1 MRRGFRERK
10 VRKTANDRRTTIPD
24 AFEFFTMRILIAE
37 DDRVS
42 NRMLAVNL
50 ERWGHE
56 VVATMDGAEA
66 LEKLRAP
73 DAPRLLIIDWMM
85 PEMDGL
91 QLCKALRDDQSGLFR
106 YVIMLTSRTDTS
118 DAVAA
123 LDSGA
128 DDYLTKPYD
137 MAELRARVSVGVRII
152 DLQMKLEEANRK
164 LAHTARTDELTQT
177 LNRKAIMEC
186 LSEELAR
193 NERRQEGLVVL
204 MCDID
209 YFKRVND
216 TYGHVCG
223 DRVLREV
230 ADRLRSAC
238 RAYDHVGRYGGEEF
252 LTVLGGP
259 PPDAVEIIGDRFLSR
274 VNSTPVGTDFG
285 AIEVTASFG
294 IIWVPPVARTTA
306 DAVLQA
312 VDALLYEAKSRGRN
326 RYVIAGPEGA
336 PYPTGAASEPRGAK
350 PSGTDG

>member
-1 MRRGFRERK
+1 
-10 VRKTANDRRTTIPD
+10 
-24 AFEFFTMRILIAE
+24 MRILIAE

-50 ERWGHE
+50 ERWGHD
-56 VVATMDGAEA
+56 VVATMNGAEA
-66 LEKLRAP
+66 LEQLQAP
-73 DAPRLLIIDWMM
+73 DAPRLAIVDWMM

-91 QLCKALRDDQSGLFR
+91 QLCQTLRDDENGVFR
-106 YVIMLTSRTDTS
+106 YLIMLTSRTEKG

-123 LDSGA
+123 LDGGA

-137 MAELRARVSVGVRII
+137 MAELRARVNVGVRII

-177 LNRKAIMEC
+177 LNRKAIMDF
-186 LSEELAR
+186 LGEELAR
-193 NERRQEGLVVL
+193 NERRREGLVVL
-204 MCDID
+204 MADID
-209 YFKRVND
+209 YFKRIND

-230 ADRLRSAC
+230 ADRLKSAC

-252 LTVLGGP
+252 LVVLGGP
-259 PPDAVEIIGDRFLSR
+259 PPDAVEVIGERFLSR
-274 VNSTPVGTDFG
+274 VNGTPVGTDFG

-294 IIWVPPVARTTA
+294 IIWVPPVARTTP
-306 DAVLQA
+306 DAVLHA

-326 RYVIAGPEGA
+326 RYVSAGPEGA
-336 PYPTGAASEPRGAK
+336 PYPTGAAPTQHGAVDEA
-350 PSGTDG
+350 GG